1 MGVIPVRHGGD
12 ELIRARKLA
21 GMTQLLIRGVFIAP
35 AEIFG
40 DRAGKE
46 FVFLQHHGDGT
57 AQSIQI
63 IVAHVHAAK
72 RQLAAG
78 HVVQTRDELHE

>member
-1 MGVIPVRHGGD
+1 MA
-12 ELIRARKLA
+12 ELLV
-21 GMTQLLIRGVFIAP
+21 RGVFIAP
-35 AEIFG
+35 AEVLL

>member
-1 MGVIPVRHGGD
+1 
-12 ELIRARKLA
+12 
-21 GMTQLLIRGVFIAP
+21 MTQLLVCGVFIAP
-35 AEIFG
+35 AQVFG